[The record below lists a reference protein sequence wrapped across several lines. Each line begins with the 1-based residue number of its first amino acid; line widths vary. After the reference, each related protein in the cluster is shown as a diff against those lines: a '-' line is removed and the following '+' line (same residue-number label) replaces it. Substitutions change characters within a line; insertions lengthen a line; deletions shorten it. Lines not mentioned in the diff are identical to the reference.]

1 MMINNSSIRAAV
13 VQALVVIMTVC
24 VGYYLFSNVVENLRQ
39 MELPFGFGFVK
50 STAGFDVS
58 WSLIPY
64 DPSMSYGRV
73 YLVGIVNTIVL
84 SAMIIAFSTLLGF
97 IVGILRLSRNFLV
110 AQLARWYVEFFRN
123 VPLLIQIVFWFIV
136 VFSTLPAPRQSF
148 GLFDIL
154 FLNNRG
160 FYFPSPV
167 FLPGFGWT
175 LTAALF
181 ALACFC
187 PAAEVVAIVSQTH
200 RPTAAV
206 LLPGVRSPAR
216 FCGGRVRFDG
226 KAAALGGAEAGGVQ
240 FRRRRVYPHGICRS
254 LRRHDHLSLR
264 FHR

>member
-1 MMINNSSIRAAV
+1 
-13 VQALVVIMTVC
+13 
-24 VGYYLFSNVVENLRQ
+24 
-39 MELPFGFGFVK
+39 
-50 STAGFDVS
+50 
-58 WSLIPY
+58 
-64 DPSMSYGRV
+64 
-73 YLVGIVNTIVL
+73 
-84 SAMIIAFSTLLGF
+84 
-97 IVGILRLSRNFLV
+97 V
-110 AQLARWYVEFFRN
+110 AQLVRWYVEFFRN

-175 LTAALF
+175 LTAALI
-181 ALACFC
+181 ALACF
-187 PAAEVVAIVSQTH
+187 ALLLKWSQSYRRRTG
-200 RPTAAV
+200 RLLRYYYPGFALLLGFVAAV
-206 LLPGVRSPAR
+206 FVLT
-216 FCGGRVRFDG
+216 G
-226 KAAALGGAEAGGVQ
+226 KATALGGAKAGGVQ